1 MGGGRTLIVFPCEKP
16 EGNDTPRQNVL
27 ENGSLAANPEFL
39 SLPLFKYL
47 VFGTGSRIEPVPYYV
62 SYWYAV
68 HNSIY

>member
-47 VFGTGSRIEPVPYYV
+47 VFGTGSNLR
-62 SYWYAV
+62 
-68 HNSIY
+68 